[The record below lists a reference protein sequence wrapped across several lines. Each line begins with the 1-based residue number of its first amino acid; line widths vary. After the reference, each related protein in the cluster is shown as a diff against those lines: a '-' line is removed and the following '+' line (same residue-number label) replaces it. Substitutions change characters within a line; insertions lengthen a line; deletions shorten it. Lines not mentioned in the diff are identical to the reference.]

1 MLKEI
6 CATLLLLCA
15 STIQNFDFDYS
26 NDPKREFV
34 EGITECTVLTN
45 SSLPPQFRVVVV
57 ISVAQAILE
66 SNWGESRFAV
76 EGNNFYGIIQTDETE
91 PHLKAENS
99 EIMVKVYG
107 RKCESVGDYISLLNT
122 STHFTFYRAVRMK
135 QFISRE
141 VNLDDVINTLGPYA
155 MDPAYTKKIK
165 EVAIGLLTTY
175 PELFKIDEMMKK
187 YNKGA

>member
-26 NDPKREFV
+26 NDPKKEFV
-34 EGITECTVLTN
+34 AGITECTVKTN
-45 SSLPPQFRVVVV
+45 SSLPPHFRVVVV

-66 SNWGESRFAV
+66 SNWGQSRFAI
-76 EGNNFYGIIQTDETE
+76 EGNNFYGIIQTDVTE

-99 EIMVKVYG
+99 DIMVKVYG

-122 STHFTFYRAVRMK
+122 SPHFTFYRTIRLK
-135 QFISRE
+135 QFVSQE
-141 VNLDDVINTLGPYA
+141 VSLDDVIDTLGPYA

-165 EVAIGLLTTY
+165 EVVIGLLTTY
-175 PELFKIDEMMKK
+175 PKLFKVDEMMKK